1 MTDEFST
8 CPSCGQGVLVSQT
21 IVDSECI
28 ENHYSCGHKLDRIH
42 VSVQI
47 GLKAELKTKSRNGAF
62 IGKKKR
68 EYEIEDR
75 YRIDIDSGKV
85 ANEKIFLHHK
95 EKTSA
100 FHMVVLEK
108 SNELK
113 HIDCKK
119 CGNNWKSNF
128 NLPVENY
135 FLIEHDP
142 EVGYLHSYKIQ
153 CLKVSSS
160 NSRVNFPTLNT
171 LRNLSK
177 RMKKSLSNFQGG
189 ITTISYG
196 NCTGFT
202 IKPTHQ

>member
-8 CPSCGQGVLVSQT
+8 CPSCGQGVLVSQI
-21 IVDSECI
+21 IVDSGCI
-28 ENHYSCGHKLDRIH
+28 ENHYSCGHKLDRIY
-42 VSVQI
+42 VSEKILVT
-47 GLKAELKTKSRNGAF
+47 AELKTKSRNGAF

-75 YRIDIDSGKV
+75 CRIDIDSGKV
-85 ANEKIFLHHK
+85 ADEKIFLHHK

-100 FHMVVLEK
+100 FHMVVFEE

-119 CGNNWKSNF
+119 CGSNWKSNF

-142 EVGYLHSYKIQ
+142 EVGYFHSYKIQ
-153 CLKVSSS
+153 CLKC
-160 NSRVNFPTLNT
+160 
-171 LRNLSK
+171 NLK
-177 RMKKSLSNFQGG
+177 YENPNYPKFLK
-189 ITTISYG
+189 
-196 NCTGFT
+196 
-202 IKPTHQ
+202 